1 MAINSKAKGSAGER
15 ELAHFLRDHG
25 WHDARRTAQ
34 YCGKTGDAADIVGL
48 PGIHVECK
56 RVEHLNI
63 DDALAQAKRDSA
75 GSDRLPAVF
84 HRKNNTRWKVTMDI
98 EDWLQIYQ
106 EYGIDMLDW
115 EDTDS
120 DKPK

>member
-1 MAINSKAKGSAGER
+1 MGKFSRDKGKRGEE
-15 ELAHFLRDHG
+15 ELVRFLRDAG
-25 WHDARRTAQ
+25 WQNVRRTAQ
-34 YCGKTGDAADIVGL
+34 YCGNTGDAADIVGL

-63 DDALAQAKRDSA
+63 DDALTQAKHDAA
-75 GSDRLPAVF
+75 GSDKLPAVF

-115 EDTDS
+115 EDNNS